1 MPCFLVCPNRSFK
14 ISSCSILS
22 FYNKSVSSLSTWF
35 DISHSAPSLG
45 NEVAISKWH
54 LANDLPRLQNHSIK
68 RTPFQG
74 LLVLHKMLVVCS
86 KQWTSLLKAGWRFEG
101 QAVGENGIMFPIR
114 ALVVG
119 KFLQASQRVLNKFL
133 LYCGLCIDH
142 NQLLKQFHGPK
153 RKPE

>member
-86 KQWTSLLKAGWRFEG
+86 KQWTFIIEGRLKIWRSSCRWEWDYVSHKSLSCRKVSASLSKSFEQVSSLLW
-101 QAVGENGIMFPIR
+101 P
-114 ALVVG
+114 
-119 KFLQASQRVLNKFL
+119 
-133 LYCGLCIDH
+133 LY
-142 NQLLKQFHGPK
+142 
-153 RKPE
+153 RS